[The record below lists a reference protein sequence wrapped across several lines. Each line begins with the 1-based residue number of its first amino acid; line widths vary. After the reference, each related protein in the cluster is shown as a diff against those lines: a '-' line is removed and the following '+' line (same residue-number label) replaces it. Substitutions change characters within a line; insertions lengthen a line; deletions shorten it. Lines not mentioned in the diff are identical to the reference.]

1 MRPSTLL
8 SSFFTAVAV
17 LAVIGVAG
25 CASAPVGPP
34 VEAPRLAVGDHWQ
47 YQITDNLRRG
57 AVSQLDAEVI
67 AVSGG
72 SARIRLGLTDN
83 DGRTEWIDELD
94 GGGRLRV
101 GSLWREPPRTFN
113 PPAQLLAFPLDG
125 GKTWRQ
131 SIDTM
136 RADTQLKDQILIYGK
151 VDGRKA
157 ISVPAG
163 SFDAVY
169 VYRILQLDDE
179 EFWRTRTL
187 RRDSIWYAP
196 EVKGPVREARA
207 AEYTEK
213 GGGPDMTTISTES
226 TVIELVSFRPGG
238 K

>member
-1 MRPSTLL
+1 MRPLITHSQ
-8 SSFFTAVAV
+8 FFTAVSL
-17 LAVIGVAG
+17 LAFIGVAG

-34 VEAPRLAVGDHWQ
+34 VDAPRLAVGDRWQ

-57 AVSQLDAEVI
+57 ALSQLDAEVI

-83 DGRTEWIDELD
+83 SGRAEWIDELD
-94 GGGRLRV
+94 GGGRLRI
-101 GSLWREPPRTFN
+101 GSLWREPPRPFN
-113 PPAQLLAFPLDG
+113 PPAQLLAFPLDD

-151 VDGRKA
+151 IDGRKA

-169 VYRILQLDDE
+169 VYRIVQLDDE
-179 EFWRTRTL
+179 EFWRTRTT
-187 RRDSIWYAP
+187 RRDAIWYAP
-196 EVKGPVREARA
+196 EVKAPVREARA

-226 TVIELVSFRPGG
+226 TIIELVSFRPG

>member
-8 SSFFTAVAV
+8 SSFFTAVSV

-34 VEAPRLAVGDHWQ
+34 VEAPRLAVGDRWQ

-72 SARIRLGLTDN
+72 SVRIRLGLTDRS
-83 DGRTEWIDELD
+83 GRAEWTDELD
-94 GGGRLRV
+94 GAGRLRV

-113 PPAQLLAFPLDG
+113 PPAQLLAFPLDD

-136 RADTQLKDQILIYGK
+136 RADLELKDQILIYGK

-169 VYRILQLDDE
+169 IYRILQLDDE
-179 EFWRTRTL
+179 EFWRTRTI

-196 EVKGPVREARA
+196 EVKGPVREAHV

-213 GGGPDMTTISTES
+213 SGGPDMTTISTES
-226 TVIELVSFRPGG
+226 TIIELVSFRPGG